1 MCTGN
6 TFAWNSS
13 TKTVDVSI
21 SGGSGGGGIGTAIKY
36 SDETTDSPFSYIE
49 PSAIV
54 EENLDLTT
62 TNAGV
67 TSTYVVSVVP
77 TINVAS
83 GVAVTV
89 GSGKSMIIDVLQ
101 LGGT

>member
-1 MCTGN
+1 MASFFSNLSRIDKNHAEFIEHENC
-6 TFAWNSS
+6 
-13 TKTVDVSI
+13 KL
-21 SGGSGGGGIGTAIKY
+21 IKY
-36 SDETTDSPFSYIE
+36 HSSSHLIAQQLRESGELKS
-49 PSAIV
+49 IV
-54 EENLDLTT
+54 EENLDITT

-77 TINVAS
+77 TIHVAS

-101 LGGT
+101 IGGM

>member
-1 MCTGN
+1 M
-6 TFAWNSS
+6 
-13 TKTVDVSI
+13 
-21 SGGSGGGGIGTAIKY
+21 
-36 SDETTDSPFSYIE
+36 
-49 PSAIV
+49 
-54 EENLDLTT
+54 EENLNLNT

-67 TSTYVVSVVP
+67 TSTYIVSVVP

-89 GSGKSMIIDVLQ
+89 GSGKSMVIDVLQ